1 MLVGPSS
8 ITFLAPEVPT
18 SILRH
23 SVIDCFSSATAS
35 NFQPSNFQPS
45 IVQNPDETLQFRLVS
60 EMTLRLLWTAIFV
73 LSIAVLSGCQRP
85 RPIVLSTFRTSLE
98 GRTEGQRYNA
108 MKAIRAING
117 AVIPPGGTFSFN
129 SLVGSWTRERG
140 FVRAPV
146 SLGGILIPSWGGG
159 VCQVSTT
166 LYVAA
171 LLAGME
177 ILERHNH
184 AVAPSYVPT
193 GMDAAVA
200 YGVADL
206 KLRNPF
212 QFPVQ
217 IRCEVKG
224 NQIVCQIVGV
234 MTPKQEQERNRVQ
247 FQLKREIIS
256 PSQVRLWRLHYRD
269 GKLVR
274 RELCNESNYTQTR

>member
-1 MLVGPSS
+1 MPLV
-8 ITFLAPEVPT
+8 
-18 SILRH
+18 
-23 SVIDCFSSATAS
+23 
-35 NFQPSNFQPS
+35 
-45 IVQNPDETLQFRLVS
+45 RLVVIFWALPIL
-60 EMTLRLLWTAIFV
+60 MLL
-73 LSIAVLSGCQRP
+73 GCQRH

-98 GRTEGQRYNA
+98 GRTEGQRHNA
-108 MKAIRAING
+108 LKAVRAING
-117 AVIPPGGTFSFN
+117 AVIPPNETFSFN
-129 SLVGSWTRERG
+129 SRVGSWTRERG

-146 SLGGILIPSWGGG
+146 SLGGVLVPSWGGG

-171 LLAGME
+171 LLAGLE
-177 ILERHNH
+177 VSERHSH

-217 IRCEVKG
+217 VRCMVEG
-224 NQIVCQIVGV
+224 NQIVCQVIGL
-234 MTPKQEQERNRVQ
+234 MTSKQERERKRIR
-247 FQLKREIIS
+247 FQLKRELVS
-256 PSQVRLWRLHYRD
+256 PMQVRLWRLHFYD

-274 RELCNESNYTQTR
+274 RELCNESSYLQSQ

>member
-1 MLVGPSS
+1 M
-8 ITFLAPEVPT
+8 
-18 SILRH
+18 
-23 SVIDCFSSATAS
+23 
-35 NFQPSNFQPS
+35 
-45 IVQNPDETLQFRLVS
+45 QNPDETLQFRLVS

-73 LSIAVLSGCQRP
+73 LSITVLSGCQRP

-129 SLVGSWTRERG
+129 SRVGSWTRERG

-146 SLGGILIPSWGGG
+146 SLGGILVPSWGGG